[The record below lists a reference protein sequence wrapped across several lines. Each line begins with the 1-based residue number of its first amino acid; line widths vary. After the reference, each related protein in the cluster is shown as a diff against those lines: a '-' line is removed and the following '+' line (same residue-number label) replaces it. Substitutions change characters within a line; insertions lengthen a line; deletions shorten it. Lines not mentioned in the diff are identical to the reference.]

1 MARRLE
7 ELPPGTRVAALIEV
21 EDPSA
26 RIDFTT
32 QTDLYAEWRYRS
44 ESDFPGAA
52 LLLALR
58 EMYLPTGEGYVWAA
72 GEATIM
78 RAVRQHLC
86 TERGVDKTRIRAASY
101 WKRGAE
107 AVHESID
114 D

>member
-1 MARRLE
+1 
-7 ELPPGTRVAALIEV
+7 
-21 EDPSA
+21 
-26 RIDFTT
+26 
-32 QTDLYAEWRYRS
+32 
-44 ESDFPGAA
+44 

-107 AVHESID
+107 AVHENID